1 MSSIALTPYRT
12 MTRLDY
18 TAPDGTTHSAMLCGQ
33 QPSYIRREAR
43 RIVTQVWRCADPD
56 YDDLPDVPP
65 DQGGDSPEFGPYA
78 EPEEA

>member
-1 MSSIALTPYRT
+1 M
-12 MTRLDY
+12 
-18 TAPDGTTHSAMLCGQ
+18 
-33 QPSYIRREAR
+33 
-43 RIVTQVWRCADPD
+43 D